1 MPRKTA
7 SKLENTELN
16 EIEKPV
22 VEKKTTTR
30 KSSTT
35 KATKKTSKTSTTKGK
50 STKATA
56 KTTTSKKVETKKAS
70 SSKRTTK
77 TSSTKT
83 TRKTTTSRSSTRKKK
98 ISADEITSTTNLT
111 QKIEIIEYYDLPYR
125 YNQTIVKILAQT
137 PNTLFVYWDISDEDR
152 KKYEEEYGKNFFEET
167 VPVLIVHNK
176 TMNYYFEIE
185 VNDFANSW
193 YFKVNDAKCD
203 YEIELGRRAK
213 QKNNIIPNDYLYVAS
228 SNTIEAPN
236 NHILFE
242 KNQKVLFFRNVKT
255 NEKHSKEVSQFQFM
269 KYIGRIYNI
278 YDIYKK
284 IYKNDE
290 LQDLEKKNPSSKM

>member
-1 MPRKTA
+1 M
-7 SKLENTELN
+7 
-16 EIEKPV
+16 
-22 VEKKTTTR
+22 R
-30 KSSTT
+30 KST
-35 KATKKTSKTSTTKGK
+35 KETKKTSAPS
-50 STKATA
+50 KATGAKKEVKNGSEKVA
-56 KTTTSKKVETKKAS
+56 KTADKTKSVTKKKTTEKAKNTAKPRNTGRAKS
-70 SSKRTTK
+70 VAKKRTTQNTK
-77 TSSTKT
+77 KKVPVTKT
-83 TRKTTTSRSSTRKKK
+83 TKRKAPVKKP
-98 ISADEITSTTNLT
+98 EIM
-111 QKIEIIEYYDLPYR
+111 EYYDLPYR

>member
-70 SSKRTTK
+70 SSKRLTK

-83 TRKTTTSRSSTRKKK
+83 TRKTTTSRSTTRKKK

-125 YNQTIVKILAQT
+125 YNQTVVRVLAQT
-137 PNTLFVYWDISDEDR
+137 PTTLFIYWDISDVDR
-152 KKYEEEYGKNFFEET
+152 ANFVKQYGKDFFNNT
-167 VPVLIVHNK
+167 KPVLVIHNN
-176 TMNYYFEIE
+176 TMHYSFEIE
-185 VNDFANSW
+185 IDDFANSW
-193 YFKVNDAKCD
+193 YLHVNDANCE
-203 YEIELGRRAK
+203 YTVELGRRPK
-213 QKNNIIPNDYLYVAS
+213 YYNS
-228 SNTIEAPN
+228 
-236 NHILFE
+236 
-242 KNQKVLFFRNVKT
+242 
-255 NEKHSKEVSQFQFM
+255 EKHV
-269 KYIGRIYNI
+269 NI
-278 YDIYKK
+278 H
-284 IYKNDE
+284 
-290 LQDLEKKNPSSKM
+290 

>member
-125 YNQTIVKILAQT
+125 YNQTVVRVLAQT
-137 PNTLFVYWDISDEDR
+137 PTTLFIYWDISDVDRANFVKQYGED
-152 KKYEEEYGKNFFEET
+152 FFNNT
-167 VPVLIVHNK
+167 KPVLVIHNN
-176 TMNYYFEIE
+176 TMHYSFEIE
-185 VNDFANSW
+185 IDDFNKISLFILLILLI
-193 YFKVNDAKCD
+193 YFSLIL
-203 YEIELGRRAK
+203 EISDI
-213 QKNNIIPNDYLYVAS
+213 NIGTLW
-228 SNTIEAPN
+228 
-236 NHILFE
+236 IL
-242 KNQKVLFFRNVKT
+242 
-255 NEKHSKEVSQFQFM
+255 
-269 KYIGRIYNI
+269 
-278 YDIYKK
+278 
-284 IYKNDE
+284 
-290 LQDLEKKNPSSKM
+290 